1 MDFDDFDKKDDTYY
15 VLWVRHCLSCANVHA
30 VSPIELK
37 KGTYK
42 PRLTNKKISAKKKL
56 HREPL
61 CTKLGM
67 VQALVFGQN
76 LENIINNLPT
86 HIKYAFNGVDLYSSV
101 LPRAVET
108 AKIISIGIPNL
119 VNTPIYRMLYVQ
131 EENNWYERTFTK
143 HKQGTSN
150 ITTLVKSNCHVK
162 LLNDILEGSHISDE
176 IIGCNDIKCD
186 IFKANPE
193 KDHESWKKYILR
205 RLDSSKLNLIV
216 SHHHVMREHILKF
229 PETKG
234 VEVKNLGAALVEY
247 KYDYATGKV
256 FEKLITT
263 IDVDSSKSQIKI
275 PDSKYFT
282 CNYSYEK
289 DIQKKY
295 CPE

>member
-1 MDFDDFDKKDDTYY
+1 
-15 VLWVRHCLSCANVHA
+15 
-30 VSPIELK
+30 
-37 KGTYK
+37 
-42 PRLTNKKISAKKKL
+42 
-56 HREPL
+56 
-61 CTKLGM
+61 M

-108 AKIISIGIPNL
+108 AKIISIGIQNL
-119 VNTPIYRMLYVQ
+119 VDTPIYRMLYIQ
-131 EENNWYERTFTK
+131 EQSPFPEVRPFVSHES
-143 HKQGTSN
+143 GTSN
-150 ITTLVKSNCHVK
+150 ITTLTKSNCHVK

-176 IIGCNDIKCD
+176 IIGCSDIKCN
-186 IFKANPE
+186 IFVADSK
-193 KDHESWKKYILR
+193 KDHELWKKNILR
-205 RLDSSKLNLIV
+205 RLDPSKLSLIV
-216 SHHHVMREHILKF
+216 SHQNTLKKRILKF

-234 VEVKNLGAALVEY
+234 VKVKNLGAALVEY